1 MLNKALSMK
10 RAKPVAVQ
18 TTLLFRKK
26 TECLHGYGQIT
37 KACAWVLNGKT
48 RRRWGHSS
56 VRLAPQPPLLL
67 VKISTGCPK
76 VRVNFEVP
84 GFSLICWPIPKPF
97 GMVNPHKLRFGLV
110 YNKPCNVLLTSR
122 EYGIKFEKILKEE
135 KRWKFWHK
143 GFFEMFMDSGT
154 PCMLKKLSFIILRC
168 TPIEICLTWE
178 R

>member
-1 MLNKALSMK
+1 MKTCLSFNTSFT
-10 RAKPVAVQ
+10 VSLW
-18 TTLLFRKK
+18 LLCPYCIYCYK
-26 TECLHGYGQIT
+26 Y
-37 KACAWVLNGKT
+37 
-48 RRRWGHSS
+48 
-56 VRLAPQPPLLL
+56 
-67 VKISTGCPK
+67 STVCPK

-178 R
+178 RENGEKLDSAVASGKKSNQLCFESGY

>member
-1 MLNKALSMK
+1 M
-10 RAKPVAVQ
+10 
-18 TTLLFRKK
+18 
-26 TECLHGYGQIT
+26 QIVPEVSIANRLTCSDFT
-37 KACAWVLNGKT
+37 KAPYVSGVFLSYWF
-48 RRRWGHSS
+48 
-56 VRLAPQPPLLL
+56 
-67 VKISTGCPK
+67 TGCPK

-154 PCMLKKLSFIILRC
+154 PCMLKKLLFIILRC

-178 R
+178 RENGEKLDSAVASGKKSNQLCFESGY